1 MLNGVSLYI
10 HDDLLFQTSAIIVH
24 FLSKYVFGDFGKWM
38 IKLPLFSSYFFSNAI
53 KLLQNNS
60 KSKKNNES
68 GRVALIK
75 GS

>member
-1 MLNGVSLYI
+1 MACHCIYMMSYC
-10 HDDLLFQTSAIIVH
+10 FKTSAIIVH
-24 FLSKYVFGDFGKWM
+24 FLSKYIFGDFGKWM

-68 GRVALIK
+68 VRVALIK
-75 GS
+75 GSK